1 MIQVS
6 NAGTVCLRGAVHR
19 LGQRRDGGLPQL
31 CSREGGASDPD
42 EMDGACGHGTHEV
55 SAENQNLGRWPTASA
70 AAEMKAQK
78 NEGRR
83 TSQERQPSAL
93 QQHRHRDFEIKWQK
107 ANHQMR
113 DNNNVPNIA
122 YPAVPCKRKLMDGP
136 ALFAMLMVCG
146 GSF

>member
-55 SAENQNLGRWPTASA
+55 LSGISELGQVADGVGCRRDEGPKKLGPPNLTRTAALSTSTTSPPRFRDQVAESKSPDA
-70 AAEMKAQK
+70 
-78 NEGRR
+78 
-83 TSQERQPSAL
+83 
-93 QQHRHRDFEIKWQK
+93 
-107 ANHQMR
+107 
-113 DNNNVPNIA
+113 
-122 YPAVPCKRKLMDGP
+122 
-136 ALFAMLMVCG
+136 
-146 GSF
+146 